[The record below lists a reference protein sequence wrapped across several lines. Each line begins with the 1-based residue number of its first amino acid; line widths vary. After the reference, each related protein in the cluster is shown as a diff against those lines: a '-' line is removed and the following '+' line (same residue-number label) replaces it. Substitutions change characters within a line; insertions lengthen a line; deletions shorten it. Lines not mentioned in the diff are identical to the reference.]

1 MNFKSLGSLT
11 IIESETGSG
20 KTEAAIDYFFQ
31 LRSKGLVDRLYFALP
46 SRTSA
51 AQIHGRV
58 RDAVSKHL
66 GRPTPVILAVP
77 GYLTKEDAKTDPVGL
92 PSGLGDSGDDDVESW
107 FSSTSKRYL
116 SAPVAVGTIDQVLM
130 SVLTLKY
137 QTMRWASLGRTLI
150 VVDEVHAS
158 DAYMGQILRAVVK
171 RHVDRG
177 GHCLLMSATLGSAL
191 ADNLLAE
198 AGHVPLLAESLDE
211 YLKRPYPAVHH
222 YNGKQYSMRPIPTS
236 GAQKLVAVSTSAII
250 DSPEK
255 IAALAKS
262 HYLRGAKVLVI
273 RNSVQAC
280 IDVHKLLEADPE
292 VGSEGLMQTLP
303 GVAAPHHG
311 RYASGDRFVL
321 DNAVEATFGKR
332 SAGQPVILC
341 ATQTVEQSLDID
353 ADVVITDI
361 CPIDVLLQRIGRLH
375 RHEGKPERV
384 ATRPEGYEQAQLI
397 VLTPTECV
405 TDYARKPGH
414 GIGKNRAYDDVRIIY
429 LTLKLLKERK
439 TLQIPDD
446 NRELVELATNDL
458 AFAKLEE
465 ENEFMS
471 DHAREYIGKI
481 LAERTLA
488 NENIADFG
496 WQYGDAPQLADEDV
510 HISSRLGARD
520 VVVTLKNPIKS
531 LHGAVISEVKIPF
544 WMINGTKF
552 VDEDIFVDN
561 NKHGETLF
569 ELFGK
574 KFQYGQYGLEVI
586 NP

>member
-1 MNFKSLGSLT
+1 MNSETHGSLT

-20 KTEAAIDYFFQ
+20 KTEAAIDFFFQ
-31 LRSKGLVDRLYFALP
+31 LRSRGLVDRLYFALP

-58 RDAVSKHL
+58 KDAVSKHL

-77 GYLTKEDAKTDPVGL
+77 GYLTKEAAKTEAVGL

-107 FSSTSKRYL
+107 FSSTSKKYL
-116 SAPVAVGTIDQVLM
+116 SAPVAVGTIDQILM

-198 AGHVPLLAESLDE
+198 AGHVPLLADSLDE
-211 YLKRPYPAVHH
+211 YLKRPYPVVHH
-222 YNGKQYSMRPIPTS
+222 YNGKQYSTRPIPTS

-273 RNSVQAC
+273 RNSVQGC
-280 IDVHKLLEADPE
+280 VDVHKLLEADPE
-292 VGSEGLMQTLP
+292 VGSAGLMQTQP

-321 DNAVEATFGKR
+321 DKAVEAAFGKR
-332 SAGQPVILC
+332 STGEPVILC

-353 ADVVITDI
+353 ADIVITDI

-397 VLTPTECV
+397 VLTPADCV
-405 TDYARKPGH
+405 SKYAAKSGH
-414 GIGKNRAYDDVRIIY
+414 GIGRNRAYDDVRVIY
-429 LTLKLLKERK
+429 LTLKLLEARA
-439 TLQIPDD
+439 LLSIPAD
-446 NRELVELATNDL
+446 NRELVELATNEL
-458 AFAKLEE
+458 AFVQLESE
-465 ENEFMS
+465 SEFMS
-471 DHAREYIGKI
+471 SHAREFIGKI

-488 NENIADFG
+488 NENIADFD
-496 WQYGDAPQLADEDV
+496 WQYGDSPQLTDV
-510 HISSRLGARD
+510 DARISSRLGARD
-520 VVVTLKNPIKS
+520 IVVSLENPIVTN
-531 LHGAVISEVKIPF
+531 HGGQISEIKIQF
-544 WMINGTKF
+544 WMINGNSII
-552 VDEDIFVDN
+552 DSELSMN
-561 NKHGETLF
+561 NTGDGETLF

-574 KFQYGQYGLEVI
+574 KFIYGQYGLEVV